1 VHGVNEYVSPANAIS
16 RAGAGVV
23 GGLTGGV
30 LLGIAL
36 QIMGFMPSMA
46 ALVGRSSTTAAWVTH
61 LGIAAIAGALYG
73 ILVGLHISR
82 QVISAIGVGLVY
94 GGALGA
100 LLVLLLL
107 PIVGDGDVF
116 SFTDRAMQGLL
127 AYAIFGVVM
136 GVIYAMT
143 GPKRRYY
150 DYVPRRQ
157 QLLGFVSSV
166 ARPRRRRRKRDDD

>member
-1 VHGVNEYVSPANAIS
+1 VLGVSEYVSPANVIS

-23 GGLTGGV
+23 GGLGGGV

-36 QIMGFMPSMA
+36 QVMGFMPSMA

-61 LGIAAIAGALYG
+61 LGIAALAGALYG
-73 ILVGLHISR
+73 VLVGLHVSR
-82 QVISAIGVGLVY
+82 QVVSAIGVGLVY
-94 GGALGA
+94 GGGLGV

-107 PIVGDGDVF
+107 PIAGDGEVF
-116 SFTDRAMQGLL
+116 AFTDRAMRGLL
-127 AYAIFGVVM
+127 AYAVFGVAV

-150 DYVPRRQ
+150 DHVPRRQ
-157 QLLGFVSSV
+157 QVLGFVSSV
-166 ARPRRRRRKRDDD
+166 ARPRRRRRRNDDD